1 MDYKLD
7 GMINLKQ
14 KKCECGK
21 HQAKFNYV
29 SEIPRFC
36 KDCKK
41 KNMVDVTRK
50 RKRDMMDE
58 KVLVEYNPK
67 LFEEIFNEI
76 ETF

>member
-14 KKCECGK
+14 KKCHCGK
-21 HQAKFNYV
+21 HQVKFNYV

-36 KDCKK
+36 KDCKMK
-41 KNMVDVTRK
+41 DMVDVTRK
-50 RKRDMMDE
+50 RKEDMIEENEMLE
-58 KVLVEYNPK
+58 
-67 LFEEIFNEI
+67 LFIEIFNDI